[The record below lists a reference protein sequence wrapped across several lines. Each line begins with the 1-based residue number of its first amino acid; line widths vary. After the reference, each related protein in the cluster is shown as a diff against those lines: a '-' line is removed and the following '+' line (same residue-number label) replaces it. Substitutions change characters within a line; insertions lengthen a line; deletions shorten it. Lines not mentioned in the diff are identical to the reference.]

1 MQSKK
6 DLSETDSKAKC
17 LPSANQFGNSEV
29 KELGCF
35 A

>member
-1 MQSKK
+1 MQAKK

-17 LPSANQFGNSEV
+17 VPGANQFGNSEV

-35 A
+35 M